1 MLCDISP
8 VVYGGMLEIFRTT
21 HDITVVATSAPGGDP
36 LPQLRAHDPDLV
48 IADRRDR
55 SIDSLAIAQAI
66 RAERRR
72 TRLVILTNALEDAEI
87 LGALRLGVRGFL
99 HMEME
104 PALILTCIRSVQAG
118 QVWMEAPLAALSLL
132 THPTPDE
139 MADLGNPP
147 LTPRELVLARLVIRG
162 LPNGEIAKSMGIR
175 EGTVKVHLHHV
186 YRKLGISNRVGLV
199 LHARD
204 HGLH

>member
-21 HDITVVATSAPGGDP
+21 HDITVVATSVPGSDP
-36 LPQLRAHDPDLV
+36 LPLLRAHDPDLV
-48 IADRRDR
+48 LADRRDR
-55 SIDSLAIAQAI
+55 SIETLAIAQAI

-104 PALILTCIRSVQAG
+104 PALILTCVRSVQAG
-118 QVWMEAPLAALSLL
+118 QVWMEDGTVAWSTM
-132 THPTPDE
+132 THPMLDGS
-139 MADLGNPP
+139 ADAGNPP
-147 LTPRELVLARLVIRG
+147 LTPRELVLARLVIQG

-175 EGTVKVHLHHV
+175 EGTVKVHLHHI
-186 YRKLGISNRVGLV
+186 YRKLGISSRVALV

>member
-8 VVYGGMLEIFRTT
+8 VVHGGMLEIFRTT
-21 HDITVVATSAPGGDP
+21 HDITVVATSAPGSDP
-36 LPQLRAHDPDLV
+36 LPLLRAHDPDLV

-55 SIDSLAIAQAI
+55 PIETLAIAQAI

-104 PALILTCIRSVQAG
+104 PALILTCVRSVQAG

-132 THPTPDE
+132 THPTSDE

>member
-1 MLCDISP
+1 ML
-8 VVYGGMLEIFRTT
+8 FR
-21 HDITVVATSAPGGDP
+21 S
-36 LPQLRAHDPDLV
+36 
-48 IADRRDR
+48 
-55 SIDSLAIAQAI
+55 
-66 RAERRR
+66 
-72 TRLVILTNALEDAEI
+72 
-87 LGALRLGVRGFL
+87 
-99 HMEME
+99 
-104 PALILTCIRSVQAG
+104 
-118 QVWMEAPLAALSLL
+118 LAALSLL
-132 THPTPDE
+132 THPTSDE